1 MRVQNTSRLVVSS
14 TAVKAVLMGLA
25 LAACTTAEPPLDALN
40 GESPDVNAAGDEGS
54 PSSIAAKGMKAAEAF
69 PGLASLCDLE
79 MVFRDVNIPRS
90 ASEPRS
96 AGEREGSEGERRSSG
111 EREKLPAMQ
120 VFDNLYFVGNAGV
133 SAWLVGT
140 PQDGF
145 VLFDAL
151 TSNEAAEQDIIGGMI
166 SLGLDP
172 ADVRRFIISHG
183 HGDHY
188 GGHRYLVQTLGL
200 PVEMSARDWE
210 LSGRLGTHPRFGPAP
225 VEGLT
230 VEDGEQII
238 LGNTTIN
245 LYVTSA
251 HTPGTISPIITVF
264 DNGEP
269 HRAIL
274 WGGTGMN
281 FGPDPRQLRDY
292 AASANRLREL
302 SAGQDVDIFLS
313 NHPARDG
320 SDKSMRAL
328 INRGEGDPHPFVM
341 GEAALAVFDVLESC
355 AMAQA
360 VRIET
365 GQYVEP
371 E

>member
-1 MRVQNTSRLVVSS
+1 
-14 TAVKAVLMGLA
+14 
-25 LAACTTAEPPLDALN
+25 
-40 GESPDVNAAGDEGS
+40 
-54 PSSIAAKGMKAAEAF
+54 
-69 PGLASLCDLE
+69 
-79 MVFRDVNIPRS
+79 
-90 ASEPRS
+90 
-96 AGEREGSEGERRSSG
+96 
-111 EREKLPAMQ
+111 
-120 VFDNLYFVGNAGV
+120 LYFVGNAGV

-140 PQDGF
+140 PEDGF

-151 TSNEAAEQDIIGGMI
+151 TSNEAAEQDIIGGMA

-172 ADVRRFIISHG
+172 KDIKRFIISHG

-210 LSGRLGTHPRFGPAP
+210 LSSRLGTHPRFGPAP
-225 VEGLT
+225 QEGLT
-230 VEDGEQII
+230 IDDGEQIV
-238 LGNTTIN
+238 LGDTIIN

-251 HTPGTISPIITVF
+251 HTPGTISPIITVY
-264 DNGEP
+264 DGGEP

-274 WGGTGMN
+274 WGGTGLN

-292 AASANRLREL
+292 AASASRLREL
-302 SAGQDVDIFLS
+302 STQQGVDIFLS

-320 SDKSMRAL
+320 SDERMRAL
-328 INRGEGDPHPFVM
+328 LDRGEGGRHPFVM
-341 GEAALAVFDVLESC
+341 GTAALGVFDVLENC
-355 AMAQA
+355 ATAQA

>member
-1 MRVQNTSRLVVSS
+1 MILKISLEPVGSS
-14 TAVKAVLMGLA
+14 FTVKAALMALA
-25 LAACTTAEPPLDALN
+25 LAACTPAQSPAGSLSGQSYNANVEDDL
-40 GESPDVNAAGDEGS
+40 ESPSV
-54 PSSIAAKGMKAAEAF
+54 IAAKGVKAAEAF

-79 MVFRDVNIPRS
+79 MVFQNVNVPRS
-90 ASEPRS
+90 ATEQRS
-96 AGEREGSEGERRSSG
+96 NGERTESEGERRSRG
-111 EREKLPAMQ
+111 ERETLPPMQ

-140 PQDGF
+140 PEDGF

-151 TSNEAAEQDIIGGMI
+151 TSNEAAEQDIIGGMK

-172 ADVRRFIISHG
+172 ADIKRFIISHG

-188 GGHRYLVQTLGL
+188 GGHRYLVQALGL
-200 PVEMSARDWE
+200 PVEMSAPDWE
-210 LSGRLGTHPRFGPAP
+210 LSSRLGIHPRFGPAP
-225 VEGLT
+225 EDGLT

-251 HTPGTISPIITVF
+251 HTPGTISPIMTVF

-274 WGGTGMN
+274 WGGTGLN

-292 AASANRLREL
+292 AASASRLREL
-302 SAGQDVDIFLS
+302 SKEQGVDIFLS

-320 SDKSMRAL
+320 SDKSMRDL

-355 AMAQA
+355 AKAQA